1 MELGAQTL
9 KGTLIGSSAGSRHFR
24 AFDSSRWSARGVVEA
39 ILVPEAIGMWL
50 IRLVGTIRRW
60 YHGNDEIY
68 LSDAYRQQRGQV
80 KLDFYA
86 HVWYPSS

>member
-1 MELGAQTL
+1 
-9 KGTLIGSSAGSRHFR
+9 
-24 AFDSSRWSARGVVEA
+24 
-39 ILVPEAIGMWL
+39 MWL

-80 KLDFYA
+80 MLDFYA